1 MVLYG
6 HLPRHFGIQNDYVV
20 PMEDLVVW
28 LKNREVAMK
37 LIQQHLLRAQ
47 DRMKRQADKHRTE
60 RVFQV
65 GEFVYLK
72 LQHYMQSSIAT
83 HANQIL
89 AF

>member
-1 MVLYG
+1 
-6 HLPRHFGIQNDYVV
+6 
-20 PMEDLVVW
+20 MEDLAVW

-37 LIQQHLLRAQ
+37 LIQQHLLRVQ
-47 DRMKRQADKHRTE
+47 DRMKRQAKKHRTE

-65 GEFVYLK
+65 REFVYLK

-83 HANQIL
+83 RANQKL

>member
-1 MVLYG
+1 VVLYG

-65 GEFVYLK
+65 GE
-72 LQHYMQSSIAT
+72 
-83 HANQIL
+83 
-89 AF
+89 